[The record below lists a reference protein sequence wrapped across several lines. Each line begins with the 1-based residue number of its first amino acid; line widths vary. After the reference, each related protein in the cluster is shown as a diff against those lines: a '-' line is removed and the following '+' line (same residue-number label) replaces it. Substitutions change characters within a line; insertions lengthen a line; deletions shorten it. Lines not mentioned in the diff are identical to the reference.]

1 MLFKGRA
8 DESGCVSRFILNSI
22 YLLFYAV
29 FVFFFFIFPL
39 MFAEEDLPIKS
50 GVASHPPRFRL
61 ISCFWCHS
69 CSFET
74 LIDPVL
80 HLKKYIRGKE
90 TSTESTSLPACHFFL
105 QKVFQRASSTWMSF
119 LARRP
124 LNSSEVRVQRRRRP
138 SSGDRAVCTAGWWT
152 QSALFGFGLIK

>member
-1 MLFKGRA
+1 MCFQIHLKINLFTFLC
-8 DESGCVSRFILNSI
+8 SFIS
-22 YLLFYAV
+22 
-29 FVFFFFIFPL
+29 FIFPL

-61 ISCFWCHS
+61 ISCFWWHS

-90 TSTESTSLPACHFFL
+90 TSTESTSLPVCHFIFFL
-105 QKVFQRASSTWMSF
+105 QKVFQRAVNTWMLF
-119 LARRP
+119 PARRP
-124 LNSSEVRVQRRRRP
+124 LNSSKVRVQLLAT
-138 SSGDRAVCTAGWWT
+138 SLQLLAFYCSDRAMCTAG
-152 QSALFGFGLIK
+152 

>member
-1 MLFKGRA
+1 MCFQIHSEFHLFT
-8 DESGCVSRFILNSI
+8 F
-22 YLLFYAV
+22 FMQ
-29 FVFFFFIFPL
+29 FFFFFIFPL

-61 ISCFWCHS
+61 ISCFWWHS

-90 TSTESTSLPACHFFL
+90 TSTESTSLPACHFIFFL
-105 QKVFQRASSTWMSF
+105 QQVFQRAVSTWMSF

-124 LNSSEVRVQRRRRP
+124 LNSSEVRVQRRQRP
-138 SSGDRAVCTAGWWT
+138 SSGDRAVCTAG
-152 QSALFGFGLIK
+152 